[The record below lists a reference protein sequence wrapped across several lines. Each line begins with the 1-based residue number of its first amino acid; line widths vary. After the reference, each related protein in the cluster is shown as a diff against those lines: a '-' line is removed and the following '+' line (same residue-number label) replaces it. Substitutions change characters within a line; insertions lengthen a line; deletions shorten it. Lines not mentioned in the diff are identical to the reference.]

1 MSDRDAAPMARL
13 LVVDDEPRICR
24 FVSRALAAQGHLVE
38 TAASGEDALCRAA
51 ARHFDLVVLDLLL
64 PGVDGFEVLRSLLAQ
79 DSSLRVLV
87 LSAVGDIDARV
98 QCLRMGAADYL
109 AKPFAV
115 AELIARINARLTE
128 APARPASRWLEIGP
142 VRLDMQKRVLDVDGR
157 RTALSEREFALLSH
171 LMRRADEVC
180 TRDELLAEVW
190 GLSFDPHSNVVDVY
204 VRRLRNKLR
213 EEHIETVRNVGYCF
227 SA

>member
-1 MSDRDAAPMARL
+1 VARL

-24 FVSRALAAQGHLVE
+24 FVSRALSARGHTVE
-38 TAASGEDALCRAA
+38 TSTSGEDALSRAS
-51 ARHFDLVVLDLLL
+51 ARAFDLVILDLLL
-64 PGVDGFEVLRSLLAQ
+64 PGVDGFEVLDALMAQ
-79 DSSLRVLV
+79 DPQARVLV

-98 QCLRMGAADYL
+98 RSLRAGAADYL

-115 AELIARINARLTE
+115 AELAARVDARLTE
-128 APARPASRWLEIGP
+128 LLPCRNEPRWLEVGV
-142 VRLDMQKRVLDVDGR
+142 VRLDTQRRVLTVEGR
-157 RTALSEREFALLSH
+157 NTSLSQREFVLLAH

-190 GLSFDPHSNVVDVY
+190 GLCFDPRSNVVDVY

-213 EEHIETVRNVGYCF
+213 DDHIETVRNVGYCF